1 MDAEEKAVYV
11 AADKLTCKNVE
22 KETNS
27 KYKMK

>member
-1 MDAEEKAVYV
+1 VYV